1 MALSRQVCWRRPNH
15 RAAWRSSDLAG
26 VGLAESFGLAK
37 SCLDVV
43 GGRTV
48 VRDDSDHPGCSILLD
63 SDTDRNSEK
72 TFGLGSS

>member
-1 MALSRQVCWRRPNH
+1 MALSRQVCERYANRPT
-15 RAAWRSSDLAG
+15 AWLSSGPAG
-26 VGLAESFGLAK
+26 ADLAESFSVTK

-48 VRDDSDHPGCSILLD
+48 VRDDPDHPGCSILLD

-72 TFGLGSS
+72 AFGLGSS

>member
-1 MALSRQVCWRRPNH
+1 MALSRQVFQRHANRPT
-15 RAAWRSSDLAG
+15 AWLSSAPAG
-26 VGLAESFGLAK
+26 ADLAESFSVTK